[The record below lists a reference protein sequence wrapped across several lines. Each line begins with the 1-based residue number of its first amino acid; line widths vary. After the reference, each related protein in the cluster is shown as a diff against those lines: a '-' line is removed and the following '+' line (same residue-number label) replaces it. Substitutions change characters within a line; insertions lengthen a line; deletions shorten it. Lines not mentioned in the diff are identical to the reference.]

1 VRILVLSF
9 YFEPDLSAGS
19 FRNSTLVQAL
29 SEKLTAD
36 DEVVVIT
43 TIPNRYQS
51 FLVSAPRNESAGN
64 VRIYR
69 IPLSTH
75 KSGIIDQSLA
85 FTSYARGVFQVTQ
98 NQSYDLVYASS
109 SRLMTAFLGTIVA
122 RRKRIPLYLDI
133 RDIFTETIRD
143 SYPRSSVRLLLPLF
157 KHIEIFSIRSAARV
171 NLVSPGFMEYFR
183 KIDTAKSF
191 CVFTNGIDLIDD
203 GCSDEQF
210 SHSDYKE
217 ILYAGNIGEGQGLHR
232 IIPNIAS
239 RLAPSWRIR
248 IIGDGARRSLLE
260 KAISGLDNVILVK
273 PVPRHE
279 LYKYY
284 QNASVLF
291 IHLNDYS
298 VFEKVIPSKLFEYA
312 ASEKPIL
319 AGVQGVTATFIRDNI
334 ENAAIFLPCNADGF
348 FKALETLRLENTPR
362 RDFCERYQRSYIT
375 GEMVADILGL
385 VESKKLDLKIVEDK
399 SVGVRRS

>member
-1 VRILVLSF
+1 MRILVLSF
-9 YFEPDLSAGS
+9 YFEPDLCAGS
-19 FRNSTLVQAL
+19 FRNSALVQAL

-51 FLVSAPRNESAGN
+51 FPVSAPRNESAGN

-75 KSGIIDQSLA
+75 KSGIIDQYLA

-143 SYPRSSVRLLLPLF
+143 LYPRSSVRLLLPLF

-183 KIDTAKSF
+183 KIGTAKSF

-248 IIGDGARRSLLE
+248 IIGDGARQPLLE
-260 KAISGLDNVILVK
+260 KAVSGLDNVILQA
-273 PVPRHE
+273 PVPRCE
-279 LYKYY
+279 LIKYY
-284 QNASVLF
+284 RMASVLF
-291 IHLNDYS
+291 LHLNDHS
-298 VFEKVIPSKLFEYA
+298 AFEKVIPSKLFEYA

-319 AGVQGVTATFIRDNI
+319 AGAQGVAATFIRDNI
-334 ENAAIFLPCNADGF
+334 ENAAIFPPCNADGF

-385 VESKKLDLKIVEDK
+385 VEQEA
-399 SVGVRRS
+399 